1 MPQRLRKGT
10 GAGHAIGRRLVG
22 LPQRDAEMA
31 QQCAGSAA
39 WAETLWVQIDRNQ
52 LGKHAPRRG
61 SGNAKDNLAAAQV
74 DHRTGVADN
83 LRRVNRRGGWLQ
95 QVEAIGAG
103 PQQGYRAGQTCAAGS
118 GQFQLQRVLQP
129 LRQLVTPARCRL
141 TVAQESPLTGAMRRV
156 ASSMLLPA
164 RANRGCNSISA
175 TQPFSFRVDEAGEAD
190 LANHVGAADRV
201 IGPHHAAYPCLAVR
215 QQPQRDHVVE

>member
-39 WAETLWVQIDRNQ
+39 WAETSLVQIDRNQ

-83 LRRVNRRGGWLQ
+83 LRRVNRRGGSLQ

-103 PQQGYRAGQTCAAGS
+103 PQQGYRAGQSCAAGS

-129 LRQLVTPARCRL
+129 LRQLVMPATMQVDCRPGKP
-141 TVAQESPLTGAMRRV
+141 VDRRDAQGRQLD
-156 ASSMLLPA
+156 ASAGKS
-164 RANRGCNSISA
+164 
-175 TQPFSFRVDEAGEAD
+175 QPRLQQYLS
-190 LANHVGAADRV
+190 
-201 IGPHHAAYPCLAVR
+201 HAAVLLQGR
-215 QQPQRDHVVE
+215 